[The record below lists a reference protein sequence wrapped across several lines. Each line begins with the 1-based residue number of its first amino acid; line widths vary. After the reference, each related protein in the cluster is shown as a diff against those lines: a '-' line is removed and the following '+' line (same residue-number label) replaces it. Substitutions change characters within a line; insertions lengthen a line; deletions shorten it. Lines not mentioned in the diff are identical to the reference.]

1 MSDIKVAIV
10 EDHKQLRESLSEL
23 IRFSPGFEL
32 VGVYPNPLNIV
43 TYLKQDLP
51 DVVLMDIQMPGMTG
65 IEAVGVIKR
74 ELPNIKIIMQ
84 TVFED
89 NDKIFQS
96 ICAGAN
102 GYILKNTGTQKYLEA
117 ITEAYHGGAPL
128 TPSIA
133 TKVLTLFRATPQQQ
147 QKEEYDLTDR
157 EKEIL
162 HYLVKGFSYKM
173 IADSC
178 SISYDTVRFH
188 MKNIYS
194 KLHVASM
201 TEVVAKVIKSDLLNN

>member
-1 MSDIKVAIV
+1 MSSIKVAIV

-43 TYLKQDLP
+43 TYLKQDMP

-133 TKVLTLFRATPQQQ
+133 TKVLSLFRATPQQP

>member
-43 TYLKQDLP
+43 TYLKQDMP

>member
-1 MSDIKVAIV
+1 MSIKVAIV
-10 EDHKQLRESLSEL
+10 EDHKQLRESLTEL
-23 IRFSPGFEL
+23 ITFSEGFEL
-32 VGVYPNPLNIV
+32 TGVYPNPLNIT
-43 TYLKQDLP
+43 TYLKQDTP

-133 TKVLTLFRATPQQQ
+133 TKVLTLFRATPQQP

-188 MKNIYS
+188 MKNIYA

-201 TEVVAKVIKSDLLNN
+201 TEVVAKVIKSDLLN

>member
-1 MSDIKVAIV
+1 MSIKVAIV

-32 VGVYPNPLNIV
+32 VGVYPNALNIAG
-43 TYLKQDLP
+43 YLKQDMP

-65 IEAVGVIKR
+65 IEAVGMIKK
-74 ELPNIKIIMQ
+74 ELPEVKIIMQ

-133 TKVLTLFRATPQQQ
+133 TKVLSLFRTAPQQP
-147 QKEEYDLTDR
+147 QKEQYDLTDR

-162 HYLVKGFSYKM
+162 HYLVKGYSYKM

-188 MKNIYS
+188 MKNIYA

-201 TEVVAKVIKSDLLNN
+201 TEVVAKVLKSDLLNN